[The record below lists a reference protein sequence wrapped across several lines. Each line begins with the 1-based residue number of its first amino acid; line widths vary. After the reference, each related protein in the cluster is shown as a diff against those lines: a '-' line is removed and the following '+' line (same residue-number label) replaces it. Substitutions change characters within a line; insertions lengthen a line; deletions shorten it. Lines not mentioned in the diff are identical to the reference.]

1 MPGQIR
7 VLVVDDSALV
17 RETLVRGLSA
27 APDIVVV
34 GQARDPFQARDL
46 LVQLRPDVITLDV
59 EMPRMD
65 GISFLRRVM
74 AVMPTPTIVISSL
87 TTKSSPLAIEALDA
101 GAVEVIAKPPSDLV
115 RGLERMLDQLVHAI
129 RVAAVTRVDRLVTE
143 VEAPRPVALSQTT
156 DVVIGIGASTGGVAA
171 LGKILPAFG
180 AFSPGIVV
188 VQHMPAGF
196 SADFARRLAGH
207 CPMQV
212 VEAKDGDRVLQGHIL
227 IAPGGER
234 HTEVRRVGGEYRI
247 ALVEGPLTSG
257 HSPSVDVLFRSIAKH
272 VGRNGIGLLL
282 TGMGADGAEGLLELR
297 RAGGRT
303 FAQDK
308 ETCAVWGMPAA
319 AVELNAAEQ
328 VLPLERLPRAALGS
342 IEQGVA
348 RRG

>member
-1 MPGQIR
+1 MPGPIR

-27 APDIVVV
+27 APDVVVV

-65 GISFLRRVM
+65 GITFLRRVM
-74 AVMPTPTIVISSL
+74 AVLPTPTIVLSSL
-87 TTKSSPLAIEALDA
+87 TPKSSPLAVEALDA
-101 GAVEVIAKPPSDLV
+101 GAVDVIAKPPSDLV
-115 RGLERMLDQLVHAI
+115 RGLDAMLARLLAAV
-129 RVAAVTRVDRLVTE
+129 RVAAVTRVTQKSVHVDE
-143 VEAPRPVALSQTT
+143 PPAVALSQTT

-196 SADFARRLAGH
+196 SADFAARLAAR
-207 CPMQV
+207 CPMRV
-212 VEAKDGDRVLQGHIL
+212 VEATHGARVLQGHIL
-227 IAPGGER
+227 VAPGGER
-234 HTEVRRVGGEYRI
+234 HTVIERHGGEYRI
-247 ALVEGPLTSG
+247 GLVAGPPVSG
-257 HSPSVDVLFRSIAKH
+257 HAPSVDVLFRSIATHAGKNG
-272 VGRNGIGLLL
+272 VGALL
-282 TGMGADGAEGLLELR
+282 TGMGADGAEGLLAMRE
-297 RAGGRT
+297 AGGRT

-342 IEQGVA
+342 LDKTIA